1 MDHYS
6 TDTKGSKTML
16 LFSIKGLTKRFGS
29 VVATDHVNL
38 DIESEGILSIIGP
51 NGSGKT
57 TFFNLL
63 TGFYKPDEGKIL
75 YKDKDI
81 TGLEPNK
88 VIRYGI
94 SRSFQVVSLFNEMTV
109 LDNMRI
115 GVQSHLGFKNKLFS
129 NFQKNGKVR
138 EAALAILER
147 VKLIDVKDH
156 LVTAISHGDRKI
168 LDLAMALAT
177 EPDVLLLDE
186 PMSGLA
192 KGERVRIKDLI
203 VNDFKKN
210 MKLIIVEHDM
220 DAVFTLSDK
229 ILCLNQGAV
238 LAMGAP
244 SEISSNQNVQDAY
257 LGARNNDCN
266 T

>member
-6 TDTKGSKTML
+6 TDTKGSKMML

-51 NGSGKT
+51 NGA
-57 TFFNLL
+57 
-63 TGFYKPDEGKIL
+63 GKIL